1 MYWRE
6 HMRGAGIGVLVLG
19 IIIAV
24 VGLANHYVVHAN
36 PIAHTSTIVGVVG
49 AVVAVVGL
57 VMLLMGGRSSTA
69 S

>member
-1 MYWRE
+1 
-6 HMRGAGIGVLVLG
+6 MRGAGIGVLVLG
-19 IIIAV
+19 IIIGLA
-24 VGLANHYVVHAN
+24 GLANHYVMKAN